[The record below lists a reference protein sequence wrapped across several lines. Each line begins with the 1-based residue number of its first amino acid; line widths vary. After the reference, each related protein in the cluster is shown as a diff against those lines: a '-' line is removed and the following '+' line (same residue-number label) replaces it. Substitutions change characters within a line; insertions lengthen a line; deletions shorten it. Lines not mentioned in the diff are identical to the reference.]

1 MPRWGGVHMRHTRSG
16 CAHRWAVL
24 LGVLVWST
32 TAIVW
37 AAGGEHHAE
46 FTLTEEIF
54 RWVNFIILAVVL
66 YIVLSKVLPRALQD
80 HRQQIQHAIEEAKAG
95 RAEAQRL
102 LQENQHK
109 TANLQQ
115 ELSQLQQQ
123 ATQEREDLARRME
136 AEVQQLAARVV
147 AQARVEVERATER
160 ARLSLREEAALLTV
174 QIAEDILRR
183 ELRDEDQ
190 QAIVR
195 RYIARIGE
203 LN

>member
-1 MPRWGGVHMRHTRSG
+1 MRPWSIS
-16 CAHRWAVL
+16 RWAVL
-24 LGVLVWST
+24 LGVLLWSSVEF
-32 TAIVW
+32 AW
-37 AAGGEHHAE
+37 AAAGGHHAE
-46 FTLTEEIF
+46 FNLIDEIF
-54 RWVNFIILAVVL
+54 RWLNFIILAVVL
-66 YIVLSKVLPRALQD
+66 YVVLAKILPSVLQG
-80 HRQQIQHAIEEAKAG
+80 HRQKIQHAIAEATAS

-102 LQENQHK
+102 LQENQTK
-109 TANLQQ
+109 TANLQH
-115 ELSQLQQQ
+115 ELAQLQQQ
-123 ATQEREDLARRME
+123 ATQAREDLARRLE
-136 AEVQQLAARVV
+136 AEAQQLAARMV

-160 ARLSLREEAALLTV
+160 ARLSLREEAATLTV

>member
-1 MPRWGGVHMRHTRSG
+1 MRAGSVRW
-16 CAHRWAVL
+16 WAVL
-24 LGVLVWST
+24 LSLLVWST
-32 TAIVW
+32 AALVW

-46 FTLTEEIF
+46 FSLTEELF
-54 RWVNFIILAVVL
+54 RWINFIILAVVL
-66 YIVLSKVLPRALQD
+66 YVVLAKILPRVLGDQ
-80 HRQQIQHAIEEAKAG
+80 RQNIQRAIEEAKAG

-102 LQENQHK
+102 LQENQRK

-136 AEVQQLAARVV
+136 AEAQQLATRIV
-147 AQARVEVERATER
+147 AQARLEVERATER
-160 ARLSLREEAALLTV
+160 ARLSLREEAAKLTV
-174 QIAEDILRR
+174 QIAEEILRH

>member
-1 MPRWGGVHMRHTRSG
+1 M
-16 CAHRWAVL
+16 L
-24 LGVLVWST
+24 LGVLAWSSA
-32 TAIVW
+32 AIAS
-37 AAGGEHHAE
+37 AAGAAHHAE
-46 FTLTEEIF
+46 FDLWAELF
-54 RWVNFIILAVVL
+54 RWVNFIILAIVLYVVL
-66 YIVLSKVLPRALQD
+66 AKVLPRALQD
-80 HRQQIQHAIEEAKAG
+80 HRQKIQQAIEQATAG

-102 LQENQHK
+102 LQDNQRK

-115 ELSQLQQQ
+115 ELTQLQQQ
-123 ATQEREDLARRME
+123 AAQEREDMARRLE
-136 AEVQQLAARVV
+136 AEAQQLAARIV

-160 ARLSLREEAALLTV
+160 AQLSLRQEAAVLTV

-183 ELRDEDQ
+183 ELHDEDQ

>member
-1 MPRWGGVHMRHTRSG
+1 MPRDGDVHMRSG
-16 CAHRWAVL
+16 SVHRWAVL

-32 TAIVW
+32 TTLVW

-46 FTLTEEIF
+46 FTPTEEVF
-54 RWVNFIILAVVL
+54 RWINFIILAVVL
-66 YIVLSKVLPRALQD
+66 YVALSKILPRVLGDQ
-80 HRQQIQHAIEEAKAG
+80 RQKIQQAIEEAKAG

-102 LQENQHK
+102 LQENQRK

-123 ATQEREDLARRME
+123 ATQEREDMARRME
-136 AEVQQLAARVV
+136 AEAQQLATRIV
-147 AQARVEVERATER
+147 AQARLEVERATER
-160 ARLSLREEAALLTV
+160 ARLSLREEAAMLTV
-174 QIAEDILRR
+174 QIAEEILRH

>member
-1 MPRWGGVHMRHTRSG
+1 MRPWSIRGWT
-16 CAHRWAVL
+16 VP
-24 LGVLVWST
+24 LGVLLWSRVEF
-32 TAIVW
+32 AW
-37 AAGGEHHAE
+37 AAAGGHHAE
-46 FTLTEEIF
+46 FNLMDEIF
-54 RWVNFIILAVVL
+54 RWANFIILAVVL
-66 YIVLSKVLPRALQD
+66 YVVLAKILPRVLQD
-80 HRQQIQHAIEEAKAG
+80 HRQKTQQAIDEAKAG

-115 ELSQLQQQ
+115 ELTQLQQR
-123 ATQEREDLARRME
+123 ATQEREEMARRME
-136 AEVQQLAARVV
+136 AEAQQLAVRIV
-147 AQARVEVERATER
+147 AQARSEVERATER
-160 ARLSLREEAALLTV
+160 ARLSLREEAATLTV

-190 QAIVR
+190 QAIIR

>member
-1 MPRWGGVHMRHTRSG
+1 MPRGGDAHMRSG
-16 CAHRWAVL
+16 SVHRWAVL

-46 FTLTEEIF
+46 FTPTEEIF
-54 RWVNFIILAVVL
+54 RWINFIILAVVL
-66 YIVLSKVLPRALQD
+66 YVVLSKVLPRALQD
-80 HRQQIQHAIEEAKAG
+80 HRQKIQHAIEEAKAG
-95 RAEAQRL
+95 RVEAQRL
-102 LQENQHK
+102 LQENQRK

-123 ATQEREDLARRME
+123 ATQEREDMARRME
-136 AEVQQLAARVV
+136 AEAQQLATRIV
-147 AQARVEVERATER
+147 AQARLEVERATER
-160 ARLSLREEAALLTV
+160 ARLSLRQEAAMLTV

-183 ELRDEDQ
+183 ELHDEDQ